1 MGIRLPLQA
10 VLDVTDSSLGTTS
23 TLGGIAYPFKLPQ
36 DTDNVVMTFSASTV
50 GAGISAVFQTS
61 PDGGNTWYDVARTSI
76 ASNSGATPPA
86 GKMGDAMQIISI
98 PTIAQPVLRS
108 SIVAVGS
115 VITVNTTG
123 GSASASTLGQS
134 QFSGVPILSIQNR
147 VFLIQQTGISASQG
161 TRVQV
166 LVNNESQGR

>member
-1 MGIRLPLQA
+1 MSIGLPIRA
-10 VLDVTDSSLGTTS
+10 ALDITDSSTGSTS

-36 DTDNVVMTFSASTV
+36 DTDNVVMTFSPSVVT
-50 GAGISAVFQTS
+50 AGISAVFQTS
-61 PDGGNTWYDVARTSI
+61 PDGGNTWYDVVRTSI

-98 PTIAQPVLRS
+98 PTIAQPVVRAS
-108 SIVAVGS
+108 VVAVGS
-115 VITVNTTG
+115 VIAVNTAG
-123 GSASASTLGQS
+123 GSASASTLGQG
-134 QFSGVPILSIQNR
+134 QYSGVPILGIQNR

-166 LVNNESQGR
+166 LVNQQSATA